1 MPWNSE
7 DTASTSFFGSSKK
20 LFHCIISQQSLTNNH
35 PIMPLLRPSISCC
48 VLRSLSGT
56 CVTQSSHGQGQT
68 EVRTCVLGLEWITG
82 GVSVWREICV
92 NIYCMSFRF
101 SSKLKVVFPVN
112 DIRWCIDGACL
123 LLVPTYHFPLGDV
136 CSAIHELFRNR
147 MYCWQEYI
155 PLVQRYQEKNKKK
168 KVKLAA
174 AANW

>member
-7 DTASTSFFGSSKK
+7 DTAFAFFSTSSKK
-20 LFHCIISQQSLTNNH
+20 LFHCTISQQSLTNKH

-48 VLRSLSGT
+48 VLLSLSGYLYACPA
-56 CVTQSSHGQGQT
+56 CVTQSSLGQGRQT
-68 EVRTCVLGLEWITG
+68 EVRTCVLNLEWITG

-123 LLVPTYHFPLGDV
+123 LLVPTYHCPSGDV
-136 CSAIHELFRNR
+136 CSFIHELFRNR
-147 MYCWQEYI
+147 MYCWLRIYSSF
-155 PLVQRYQEKNKKK
+155 P
-168 KVKLAA
+168 KVSGEEEEG
-174 AANW
+174 